1 MAVVLVLGRDRL
13 GCRDRPRP
21 TRLSAWRPIAKALVW
36 LLVATLT
43 SVTPVLAA
51 PLRVMALG
59 DSNTFGDGA
68 YPTLLQNDL
77 NQQFG
82 PGQFTVINR
91 GVNGQTA
98 DRMAI
103 DMVKL
108 GWIAEDPDV
117 ALVLIGG
124 NDLATFNGI
133 TTLNEFLIAMD
144 QTVADVQHVVD
155 LLKSHQNANGLS
167 PRVIVSAYPPNLLP
181 DVKLS
186 GLLINPNSVVNLF
199 NQQLASSL
207 ANVDLYFDDNWF
219 DILNDATNRARPE
232 LLRDQVHMN
241 QAGRQVLADNFR
253 EALLAVVPESDSLTM
268 VLLAAAGLCCA
279 VLGRRGESAR

>member
-1 MAVVLVLGRDRL
+1 MTIVRVLMRSPW
-13 GCRDRPRP
+13 GCRDRSRP
-21 TRLSAWRPIAKALVW
+21 TSLSAWPTIAKALVW
-36 LLVATLT
+36 LLICTLV
-43 SVTPVLAA
+43 SVTPARAA

-91 GVNGQTA
+91 GINGQTA

-133 TTLNEFLIAMD
+133 TTLSEFLIAMD

-155 LLKSHQNANGLS
+155 LLKSHQSANGLT

-186 GLLINPNSVVNLF
+186 GLLINPSSVVNLF

-268 VLLAAAGLCCA
+268 VVLAAAGVSCGLLRHRCKTA
-279 VLGRRGESAR
+279 